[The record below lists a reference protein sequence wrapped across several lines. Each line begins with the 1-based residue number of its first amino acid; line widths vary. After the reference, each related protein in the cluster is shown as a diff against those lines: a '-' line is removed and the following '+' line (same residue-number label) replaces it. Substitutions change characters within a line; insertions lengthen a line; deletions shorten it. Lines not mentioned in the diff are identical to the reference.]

1 MKEELMKRWQP
12 IIAQWQ
18 VSGLSKT
25 EFCRQNNID
34 LTLFKYHSIKQHAYC
49 KPRKDVSPEGS
60 TGGNVFA
67 EVVCASAAPKP
78 VVTTKKPAT
87 GMKTPLLLQEKWQAL
102 NTYAITAGP
111 TCDDLIARAI
121 NAGYPVSFGVPLY
134 RSFESDAVAE
144 TGLVPMPHPFREQL
158 LGGHAMVADEYDEQY
173 IGVCNSWGTAWGQG
187 GYCKIPRAYFRRYL
201 WDARVISQTELGA

>member
-78 VVTTKKPAT
+78 VVTTKKTAT
-87 GMKTPLLLQEKWQAL
+87 GMKTPLLLHLACGGSIEL
-102 NTYAITAGP
+102 TANF
-111 TCDDLIARAI
+111 DAELLKRVLQIARA
-121 NAGYPVSFGVPLY
+121 L
-134 RSFESDAVAE
+134 
-144 TGLVPMPHPFREQL
+144 
-158 LGGHAMVADEYDEQY
+158 
-173 IGVCNSWGTAWGQG
+173 
-187 GYCKIPRAYFRRYL
+187 
-201 WDARVISQTELGA
+201 